1 MWRQAL
7 PPTLTTST
15 LLQVSTFSML
25 SSKLL
30 SNKRFPCMLVAKR
43 FSSKVDKAKIN
54 STPSSRSKFVA
65 TFVGGIVVGAL
76 GTMVYDNH
84 ERRTLKALALA
95 ARSELDIMAQRYTEA
110 KDEVVAAKN
119 ELSDT
124 KSRISYLHD
133 ELTYCKACLAEARQ
147 ANRTNNE
154 EPQVGNALLEEQA

>member
-1 MWRQAL
+1 
-7 PPTLTTST
+7 
-15 LLQVSTFSML
+15 
-25 SSKLL
+25 
-30 SNKRFPCMLVAKR
+30 MLVAKR
-43 FSSKVDKAKIN
+43 FLSKVDKAESN
-54 STPSSRSKFVA
+54 ATPTSRSKFVA

-84 ERRTLKALALA
+84 GRRTLKALALA
-95 ARSELDIMAQRYTEA
+95 ARSELDIMSQRYTEA

-133 ELTYCKACLAEARQ
+133 ELTYCKACLVEARQ
-147 ANRTNNE
+147 ANRSNND